1 MNLKQ
6 KIEEWENKKLRAIE
20 DFYLI
25 QEIREVKQIVIDKL
39 ALDNEIEI
47 TTFDQILESLR
58 EAGKIIS
65 LFTKIIHPGLNP
77 KTDPPLPDKNTEEG
91 KIFHDCFHKIVFKE
105 PRAWLKKWGFEEC
118 LKNSKK

>member
-20 DFYLI
+20 DFHLI
-25 QEIREVKQIVIDKL
+25 QEIREVKQIIIDKL
-39 ALDNEIEI
+39 ALHNEIEI

-65 LFTKIIHPGLNP
+65 LFTKIIHPGLKL
-77 KTDPPLPDKNTEEG
+77 KTDPPLPDENTEEG
-91 KIFHDCFHKIVFKE
+91 KIFHDCFYKIVFKE
-105 PRAWLKKWGFEEC
+105 PRQWLKKWGFE
-118 LKNSKK
+118 